1 MHWDFRY
8 PSSEAVNLSPPDWQS
23 PWADSTDGPI
33 AMPGAYTV
41 ELAKI
46 VDGQWTE
53 LAGPVEFQAKS
64 LALASLPAA
73 DKAASSRFQ
82 HRVSAAHRAIVGAT
96 GVAGEARGRIR
107 HLRQAVM
114 DTPGEERREL
124 LTQLD
129 AIDNQLLDMLEVF
142 HGDGTVSRRSEATL
156 PGLSGRINRVVMG
169 YWTTSS
175 APTTT
180 MRNNYEI
187 VARELPG
194 VIDELRQLLEVDLA
208 GVETAV
214 EAQGGPWTPGR
225 MPVFTGGE

>member
-1 MHWDFRY
+1 
-8 PSSEAVNLSPPDWQS
+8 
-23 PWADSTDGPI
+23 
-33 AMPGAYTV
+33 
-41 ELAKI
+41 
-46 VDGQWTE
+46 
-53 LAGPVEFQAKS
+53 
-64 LALASLPAA
+64 
-73 DKAASSRFQ
+73 
-82 HRVSAAHRAIVGAT
+82 
-96 GVAGEARGRIR
+96 
-107 HLRQAVM
+107 M
-114 DTPGEERREL
+114 DTPGDERREL

-129 AIDNQLLDMLEVF
+129 AIDDQLLDLLEVF

-175 APTTT
+175 APTAT

-194 VIDELRQLLEVDLA
+194 VIGELRQLLEIDLA
-208 GVETAV
+208 AVETAV